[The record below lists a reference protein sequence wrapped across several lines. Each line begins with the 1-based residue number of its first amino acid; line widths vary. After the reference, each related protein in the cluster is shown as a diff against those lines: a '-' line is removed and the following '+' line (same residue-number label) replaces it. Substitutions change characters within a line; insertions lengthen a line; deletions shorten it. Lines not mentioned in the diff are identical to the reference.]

1 MGIVSCRTKRRR
13 QIFGAPNT
21 VFDHF
26 PMEIS
31 VFQVHNCKIFA
42 PAARL
47 LSQLMISIF
56 GLNSVKKVLN
66 SVNIRRDPPTPP
78 MIQ

>member
-1 MGIVSCRTKRRR
+1 MGIVSCRKRRR
-13 QIFGAPNT
+13 QIFGALNT

-42 PAARL
+42 PAAHNPV
-47 LSQLMISIF
+47 QPII
-56 GLNSVKKVLN
+56 GLG
-66 SVNIRRDPPTPP
+66 P
-78 MIQ
+78 